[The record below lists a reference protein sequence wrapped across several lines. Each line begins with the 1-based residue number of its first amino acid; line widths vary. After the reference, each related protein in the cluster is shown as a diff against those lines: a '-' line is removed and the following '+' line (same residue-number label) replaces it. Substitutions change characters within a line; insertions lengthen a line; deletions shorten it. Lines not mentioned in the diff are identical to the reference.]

1 MPIPLKDLTLYVF
14 LYVVLVDCLI
24 ALVVAYEIFLN
35 TGDSWAQTAVNIAQ
49 GIGASVAVTIVVFAN
64 VEVLKLL
71 AKMYD
76 RRRFNEG
83 MEQGLEQGME
93 QGLEQGME
101 QGLEQGMEKG
111 LEQGMEQGLK
121 QGMEQGMERGLEQG
135 IEQGRQERDKRL
147 KEAYERFGVD
157 LDGVRVLPRT
167 PEIQEFLEGKNGQV
181 S

>member
-93 QGLEQGME
+93 
-101 QGLEQGMEKG
+101 KG